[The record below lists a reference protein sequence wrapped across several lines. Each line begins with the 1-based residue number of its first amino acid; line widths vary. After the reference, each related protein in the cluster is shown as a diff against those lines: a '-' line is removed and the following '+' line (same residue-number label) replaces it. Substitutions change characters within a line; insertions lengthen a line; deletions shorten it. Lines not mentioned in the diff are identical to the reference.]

1 MREDMREDEPIDS
14 VSASVLCPPTLC
26 SSRREVTVEGEG
38 GRAVATD
45 TAPVEPA
52 LDLFPDVDVDPDF
65 FFLLTVVERDIE
77 APSSSATPSP
87 AILTIAPSR
96 MATLLATLR
105 AGLGNLEF
113 DEVSMTSLLI
123 ETVDFT
129 RLG

>member
-1 MREDMREDEPIDS
+1 MREDEPIDS
-14 VSASVLCPPTLC
+14 ESASLRCPPALC
-26 SSRREVTVEGEG
+26 LSRREVTVDGEG

-45 TAPVEPA
+45 TALVEPA
-52 LDLFPDVDVDPDF
+52 LDLFADAAVVDPDF

-77 APSSSATPSP
+77 PPSSSSTPSP
-87 AILTIAPSR
+87 SSRTIAPSR

-113 DEVSMTSLLI
+113 DEVSRTSLLI
-123 ETVDFT
+123 ETVDLT

>member
-1 MREDMREDEPIDS
+1 
-14 VSASVLCPPTLC
+14 
-26 SSRREVTVEGEG
+26 VTVDGEG

-45 TAPVEPA
+45 TALVEPA
-52 LDLFPDVDVDPDF
+52 LDLFADAAVVDPDF

-77 APSSSATPSP
+77 PPSSSSTPSP
-87 AILTIAPSR
+87 SSRTIAPSR

-113 DEVSMTSLLI
+113 DEVSRTSLLI
-123 ETVDFT
+123 ETVDLT